1 MPISLPQEASLAARR
16 LPPTNDPR
24 VHPAYPGRPRGRAG
38 HCPTTSHDDGQ
49 VQTDAS
55 AGPAPP
61 APASST
67 RLRLRQTTS
76 RAWTQRA
83 TTSTPAIPAV
93 RLPAPP
99 PRSRTSLR
107 PDTAHAATHKHR
119 TPTPDAGQRTPDS
132 GHLDPQTPAPDTGHR
147 SRGQARVDTGRS
159 LRTLDA
165 GRGRG
170 QADEGAAGIRTS
182 WATTPSDRALG
193 RPTVFLWTAPAPL
206 GSPCRLSGEA
216 AFQREMASRWQ
227 LLGRSAGV
235 ERRLGALLS
244 LDDFGSSVGRRD
256 GGHPVYGKA
265 GRAIGCSSLE
275 RLLRVWWCVRLPSET
290 VGDCELVNYAWA
302 DTSLGEPSPG
312 VLGLGGAVLS
322 TVFG

>member
-1 MPISLPQEASLAARR
+1 MSYWLLDIGLYPARPAERFARRMPISLPQEASLAAHR

-76 RAWTQRA
+76 RAWTQRRPRRPRPSQPYGCLPHRRA
-83 TTSTPAIPAV
+83 PGPHFGRTQRTPQ
-93 RLPAPP
+93 
-99 PRSRTSLR
+99 RTNTGR
-107 PDTAHAATHKHR
+107 PHR
-119 TPTPDAGQRTPDS
+119 APTPDAGQRTPGRSD
-132 GHLDPQTPAPDTGHR
+132 ARTGHWTSAPLDR
-147 SRGQARVDTGRS
+147 QAWTLVARTGHQ
-159 LRTLDA
+159 TLDA

-170 QADEGAAGIRTS
+170 HANEGAAGIRTS

-193 RPTVFLWTAPAPL
+193 RPTAFSWTAPTAL
-206 GSPCRLSGEA
+206 GSPCRLGDEA
-216 AFQREMASRWQ
+216 AIKREIASRRQ

-244 LDDFGSSVGRRD
+244 
-256 GGHPVYGKA
+256 
-265 GRAIGCSSLE
+265 
-275 RLLRVWWCVRLPSET
+275 
-290 VGDCELVNYAWA
+290 
-302 DTSLGEPSPG
+302 
-312 VLGLGGAVLS
+312 
-322 TVFG
+322 

>member
-1 MPISLPQEASLAARR
+1 MPISLPQKASLAAHR

-24 VHPAYPGRPRGRAG
+24 VHPASPGRPRGRAG

-83 TTSTPAIPAV
+83 TTPTRPSQPYGC
-93 RLPAPP
+93 LPHRRAPGP
-99 PRSRTSLR
+99 HVGRTQRTRQRTNTGR
-107 PDTAHAATHKHR
+107 PHR
-119 TPTPDAGQRTPDS
+119 TPDTGRRTADTWTLRRPHRTLDIGPVDRQAWTLVARTGHRTPD
-132 GHLDPQTPAPDTGHR
+132 T
-147 SRGQARVDTGRS
+147 
-159 LRTLDA
+159 

-193 RPTVFLWTAPAPL
+193 RPTVFLWTAPAAL
-206 GSPCRLSGEA
+206 GSPCRLGGEA
-216 AFQREMASRWQ
+216 AIQREIASHRQ

-244 LDDFGSSVGRRD
+244 SENGFGVRVD
-256 GGHPVYGKA
+256 GAAKLHP
-265 GRAIGCSSLE
+265 L
-275 RLLRVWWCVRLPSET
+275 
-290 VGDCELVNYAWA
+290 
-302 DTSLGEPSPG
+302 
-312 VLGLGGAVLS
+312 
-322 TVFG
+322 